1 MQPPLPRLQAS
12 VNDMA
17 ATLSTL
23 THLLEIVPFLLE
35 ALGALRLAF
44 SFLWGVLLAEGRNEE
59 QLPQTAMPLSS

>member
-1 MQPPLPRLQAS
+1 
-12 VNDMA
+12 MA